1 VSVRKPDGVMCPVDM
16 GDCSPFGEYANA
28 FRVFAD
34 NDGELLLDFCVYS
47 SRDNKAQ
54 CVARVRIPTT
64 FLNDIQGRIGR
75 TLDGIRSNRT
85 STNAPSPIYLFR
97 RPPGGDD
104 GDGGDGFN

>member
-1 VSVRKPDGVMCPVDM
+1 MSIRKPDGVNCPVDL

-28 FRVFAD
+28 FRVFVD

-64 FLNDIQGRIGR
+64 FLTDIQGRIGR
-75 TLDGIRSNRT
+75 TLDGIKSNRAST
-85 STNAPSPIYLFR
+85 SAPSPIFLFR
-97 RPPGGDD
+97 RPPDE
-104 GDGGDGFN
+104 DGGSGEDN

>member
-1 VSVRKPDGVMCPVDM
+1 MSVRKPDGVTCPVDM
-16 GDCSPFGEYANA
+16 GECSPFGEYANA

-75 TLDGIRSNRT
+75 TLDGIRSNRA
-85 STNAPSPIYLFR
+85 STNSPSPIYLFR
-97 RPPGGDD
+97 RSPGGDD